1 MINTYTEAVQTV
13 EVEKAVG
20 KPHQLW
26 VEFSKFYETNG
37 QLAEVSEAAI
47 LVSFRECRYYHI
59 HTQARVILEKA
70 VKVPYR
76 TVDDLATV
84 WCEFAEMELRHE

>member
-1 MINTYTEAVQTV
+1 MALPPQVINTYTEAVQTV

-37 QLAEVSEAAI
+37 QLAEVSEAAK
-47 LVSFRECRYYHI
+47 LLSFRECSTYT
-59 HTQARVILEKA
+59 HTG
-70 VKVPYR
+70 
-76 TVDDLATV
+76 TGN
-84 WCEFAEMELRHE
+84 LREGRQGSIPHS

>member
-1 MINTYTEAVQTV
+1 MALPPQVINTYTEAVQTV

-37 QLAEVSEAAI
+37 QLAEVSEAAK
-47 LVSFRECRYYHI
+47 LVI
-59 HTQARVILEKA
+59 
-70 VKVPYR
+70 
-76 TVDDLATV
+76 
-84 WCEFAEMELRHE
+84 

>member
-1 MINTYTEAVQTV
+1 MRHVNHNTLPLQVINTYTEAVQTV

-37 QLAEVSEAAI
+37 QLAEVSKLI
-47 LVSFRECRYYHI
+47 SF
-59 HTQARVILEKA
+59 
-70 VKVPYR
+70 
-76 TVDDLATV
+76 
-84 WCEFAEMELRHE
+84 